1 MNKGE
6 FVEELAKVADLSKS
20 QANVLF
26 NTMLD
31 LIVSNLK
38 KGKEVNLTGFGRFDV
53 RKRKAR
59 DGRNPQT
66 GETIKIPA
74 RKVPRFKPS
83 KTLKEAVQ

>member
-6 FVEELAKVADLSKS
+6 FVEELAKEAKLSKS
-20 QANVLF
+20 QANVML

-31 LIVSNLK
+31 IILSSLK

-59 DGRNPQT
+59 EGRNPQT
-66 GETIKIPA
+66 GATIKIPA

>member
-6 FVEELAKVADLSKS
+6 FVEGLAKEANLSKS